1 MSNKMIV
8 TNTKGLREF
17 LSRTFNKDVGSTDA
31 LYIAERI
38 QDFLSPASPTP
49 LPNDLYEGMRML
61 KASYA
66 IIAIQSIAITVLL
79 IAYFM
84 K

>member
-1 MSNKMIV
+1 
-8 TNTKGLREF
+8 LQEF
-17 LSRTFNKDVGSTDA
+17 LPH
-31 LYIAERI
+31 
-38 QDFLSPASPTP
+38 SP
-49 LPNDLYEGMRML
+49 PNDLYEGMRML

-66 IIAIQSIAITVLL
+66 IIAIQTIAIIVLL